1 MIFKKIREVITKF
14 FYPDK
19 LNKKKEQEIFDKAF
33 QIRLVKNHISEI
45 IFNNINKYKEYSK
58 VDLIKELAPTISNPY
73 LTQKDIEY
81 AIVEVWTTYRN
92 KIDLIKKKIE
102 FKVQSKVVIKY
113 YKNNSKAH
121 KKGDLQLFEVQKK
134 STKFTKVMS
143 FLARYGYIG
152 IAKKIAN
159 DLKNNKYKDDAK
171 KDIFYKNV
179 SYFLNKYGEDRLLKL
194 AFQKRVN
201 IFHRYNRNQHQ
212 FNSLSF
218 TTQSRIKHSI
228 VNKNKNRD
236 SKIDSFISLGG
247 YKKDDEKTK
256 RGVSKKYQIDI
267 PTKTDQSYHL
277 NLNDYSQV
285 YTMQFEEN
293 RLKRVNLSIK
303 IDKKIP
309 IANNIIF
316 KKPNR
321 NRNKRVKS
329 NRDKILGVDINIKNN
344 LFATSDENIN
354 IDYDRNLFNDFVKF
368 LKKLDKRDKNENGKT
383 QKLGKRYKKAYKRW
397 QNRISNMVIES
408 TVELIKQAKE
418 RGYNHL
424 VLEDLELISKLRS
437 NNQEFDINNGRLIKL
452 LNLSSIKNRIINIA
466 HRHQINISFVHPE
479 YTSQT
484 CNSCGC
490 ISRKNRKTQENF
502 KCIKCGHLDNADFNS
517 ACNIRDRL
525 LLDVLRD
532 KFLNINSF
540 SEYKTKD
547 LKKESIKYILEN
559 YYRVA

>member
-19 LNKKKEQEIFDKAF
+19 LNEKKEQEIFDKAF

-121 KKGDLQLFEVQKK
+121 KKGDLRLFEVKKK

-201 IFHRYNRNQHQ
+201 VFYRYNKNQHQ
-212 FNSLSF
+212 FTSLSF
-218 TTQSRIKHSI
+218 TTQSRIKHKI

-236 SKIDSFISLGG
+236 SKIDSFISVGG

-256 RGVSKKYQIDI
+256 GGVSKKYRIDI

-303 IDKKIP
+303 IDKKRP

-316 KKPNR
+316 QEPNK
-321 NRNKRVKS
+321 NRNKKVKS
-329 NRDKILGVDINIKNN
+329 NRDKILGININIKNN

-368 LKKLDKRDKNENGKT
+368 LKKLDKRDKNEEGKT

-397 QNRISNMVIES
+397 QNRISNMVIEA

-466 HRHQINISFVHPE
+466 HRHQINVSFVHPE

-490 ISRKNRKTQENF
+490 ISRKNRKTQESF

-517 ACNIRDRL
+517 ACNIRYRL

-547 LKKESIKYILEN
+547 LRKESIKYILED